1 MRTRSRIVILWLA
14 AAFVVASAA
23 LSFAAAGDNHGADVS
38 AVAKPTA
45 TPSNQHGKDVSEAA
59 KDKEKNE
66 SGNEEPG
73 ERKRN
78 HGFYVSA
85 AARCEDVDD
94 PDASGTDFTAPADC
108 ETNGQAHGKYVSSV
122 AKSSVGKPNKGPK
135 GGDGS

>member
-1 MRTRSRIVILWLA
+1 MRTRSRILILWFA
-14 AAFVVASAA
+14 AAFVVAGSA
-23 LSFAAAGDNHGADVS
+23 LSFATVGSNHGADVS

-45 TPSNQHGKDVSEAA
+45 TPSNEHGKDVSEAA

-66 SGNEEPG
+66 SGGEQAG

-85 AARCEDVDD
+85 AAHCEDVDD
-94 PDASGTDFTAPADC
+94 PEASGTDFTAPADC

-122 AKSSVGKPNKGPK
+122 AKSSVGKSNKGHQA
-135 GGDGS
+135 GDGS